1 MNKFNLTVGT
11 AYLTIFGFVISYFLI
26 KDRGETDFSKFH
38 MRQALGMNLLFFAIG
53 YTVSNFDNW
62 MVTSSFYLFF
72 FVLWGFG
79 FSMAVAGQQT
89 AVPILGQFFQK
100 LFKNL

>member
-1 MNKFNLTVGT
+1 MNKFNILVAS
-11 AYLTIFGFVISYFLI
+11 AYITIFGFIISYFLI
-26 KDRGETDFSKFH
+26 KDKGETDFSRFH
-38 MRQALGMNLLFFAIG
+38 IRQALGLNLLFFAIG

-79 FSMAVAGQQT
+79 FSMAVSGHT
-89 AVPILGQFFQK
+89 SAVPLLGQFFQK
-100 LFKNL
+100 IFKNL